1 MALSFFDK
9 EVGGVNKLWVSNG
22 TVAGT
27 HVVGSLGSGAIASD
41 LTIGSQVFFSVSDSA
56 NGSELWKS
64 DGTAA
69 GTVLVKGIS
78 PELNSSL
85 TDLTNVGGALY
96 FAANDQLNGQ
106 QLWKSDGT
114 AAG

>member
-9 EVGGVNKLWVSNG
+9 EVGGVNKLWVNNG

-41 LTIGSQVFFSVSDSA
+41 LTIGSQVFLSVGDSA

-69 GTVLVKGIS
+69 GTVWSRAFLRS
-78 PELNSSL
+78 
-85 TDLTNVGGALY
+85 
-96 FAANDQLNGQ
+96 
-106 QLWKSDGT
+106 
-114 AAG
+114 

>member
-41 LTIGSQVFFSVSDSA
+41 LTIGSQVFFPSA
-56 NGSELWKS
+56 IARMGPSYGSRTGPPPGPRWS
-64 DGTAA
+64 RRSIRQVAPIRPT
-69 GTVLVKGIS
+69 
-78 PELNSSL
+78 
-85 TDLTNVGGALY
+85 
-96 FAANDQLNGQ
+96 
-106 QLWKSDGT
+106 
-114 AAG
+114 